1 MTFQSFS
8 NADRNRAASCALDSF
23 AEEASLDSIAE
34 EGGNRKKKKEIER
47 RFETNRMKK
56 KKVAPFD
63 SIADSI
69 AKRRREMSLGFFGKV
84 KH

>member
-1 MTFQSFS
+1 MAFQSFS

-34 EGGNRKKKKEIER
+34 ESGKRKKKKEIER
-47 RFETNRMKK
+47 RFETNRMKKKKK

-69 AKRRREMSLGFFGKV
+69 AKRRREMS
-84 KH
+84 